1 MSESAETKRVLLV
14 DDDPKFIASL
24 RDALHDIVELH
35 VVSKAA
41 EAVTVSERWQPDL
54 VILDV
59 LLTQG
64 DAFQLLDQ
72 IRAVRDDEPYGVV
85 YLSKGPG
92 AHTQYQPFG
101 NELFGILDRDLNV
114 IQLRAEVRRAL
125 DFTTNARPS
134 AA

>member
-14 DDDPKFIASL
+14 DDDPEFITGL
-24 RDALHDIVELH
+24 RDALQNIVELH
-35 VVSKAA
+35 VVDKAS
-41 EAVTVSERWQPDL
+41 EAVSVSRAWKPDL

-59 LLTQG
+59 LLTEG

-85 YLSKGPG
+85 YLAKGRG

-101 NELFGILDRDLNV
+101 NELFGILERDLNV
-114 IQLRAEVRRAL
+114 IQLRTEVRRAL
-125 DFTTNARPS
+125 ELTANARRS

>member
-1 MSESAETKRVLLV
+1 MSDSARTKRVLLV
-14 DDDPKFIASL
+14 DDDPAFITEL
-24 RDALHDIVELH
+24 RDALHGIVELH
-35 VVSKAA
+35 VVGRAA
-41 EAVTVSERWQPDL
+41 DAVSVSRTWQPDL

-85 YLSKGPG
+85 YLAQGRG
-92 AHTQYQPFG
+92 AHTQYQPLG
-101 NELFGILDRDLNV
+101 NELFGILERDLNV

-125 DFTTNARPS
+125 TLTSNVHTS